1 MKALSAVLLPALL
14 LLGSVSNVSA
24 QEVTPEATQ
33 EKGAAPEVQPA
44 PLPGQISEPELGE
57 MLAAI
62 GLKPTKTEQRYD
74 FAFKTSYRGEEWKFS
89 MSAVLS
95 RNGQSVWVMA
105 WLDQIPTTASEV
117 PRTALLR
124 LLAAND
130 RLGEGKFFAY
140 IPTNK
145 RFVMQRVVA
154 NRDMTNKKMMEMLQ
168 DLSASVADEYPT
180 WAVTNWTPKVDQADQ
195 QVAEGSDSGRAVPSN
210 PTAANRSPAA
220 TTSRPAVP
228 ATKGPKKT
236 SDASSKFD
244 GKSVN

>member
-1 MKALSAVLLPALL
+1 MKSLSAVLLPALL
-14 LLGSVSNVSA
+14 LLGSVSTVSA
-24 QEVTPEATQ
+24 QEKTQ
-33 EKGAAPEVQPA
+33 EKTPAKAEAPEVQPA
-44 PLPGQISEPELGE
+44 PLPGQISEAELGE

-95 RNGQSVWVMA
+95 RNGQSVWIMA
-105 WLDQIPTTASEV
+105 WLDQIPTTSSEV

-168 DLSASVADEYPT
+168 DLASSVADEYPT
-180 WAVTNWTPKVDQADQ
+180 WAVTNWTPKAEQADP
-195 QVAEGSDSGRAVPSN
+195 QVAEGSDSGRAVPAN
-210 PTAANRSPAA
+210 PAAANRASTPAA
-220 TTSRPAVP
+220 KSNN
-228 ATKGPKKT
+228 KT

-244 GKSVN
+244 EKSVN

>member
-24 QEVTPEATQ
+24 QGTNQ
-33 EKGAAPEVQPA
+33 ENTDAPEIQPA
-44 PLPGQISEPELGE
+44 PLPGQISEAELGE
-57 MLAAI
+57 MLGAI

-105 WLDQIPTTASEV
+105 WLDQIPTTATEV

-154 NRDMTNKKMMEMLQ
+154 NRDMTNKKVMELLQ
-168 DLSASVADEYPT
+168 DLAASVADEYPT
-180 WAVTNWTPKVDQADQ
+180 WAVANWAPKTEAAES
-195 QVAEGSDSGRAVPSN
+195 QVAEGTDSGRPVPSN
-210 PTAANRSPAA
+210 PAAANRTP
-220 TTSRPAVP
+220 TPG
-228 ATKGPKKT
+228 TKANNKT
-236 SDASSKFD
+236 SDAASKFD

>member
-14 LLGSVSNVSA
+14 LVGSASTGSA
-24 QEVTPEATQ
+24 QESSAAAAPAA
-33 EKGAAPEVQPA
+33 GAATTPA
-44 PLPGQISEPELGE
+44 PGQMSETDLGN

-95 RNGQSVWVMA
+95 RNGESVWVMA
-105 WLDQIPTTASEV
+105 WLDQIPQTASEV

-130 RLGEGKFFAY
+130 RLGNGKFFAY
-140 IPTNK
+140 IQTNK
-145 RFVMQRVVA
+145 RFVLQRIVK
-154 NRDMTNKKMMEMLQ
+154 NEKIDSKKMMEILQ
-168 DLSASVADEYPT
+168 DLAASVADEYPT
-180 WAVTNWTPKVDQADQ
+180 WAVTNWTPKADQ
-195 QVAEGSDSGRAVPSN
+195 SVADQDSSGRSVPSN
-210 PTAANRSPAA
+210 PTAASRSENPVR
-220 TTSRPAVP
+220 TSENG
-228 ATKGPKKT
+228 TK
-236 SDASSKFD
+236 FE

>member
-1 MKALSAVLLPALL
+1 MKSLSAVLLPALL
-14 LLGSVSNVSA
+14 LLGSVSTVSA
-24 QEVTPEATQ
+24 QEKTQ
-33 EKGAAPEVQPA
+33 EKAEAPEVQPA
-44 PLPGQISEPELGE
+44 PLPGQITESELGE

-62 GLKPTKTEQRYD
+62 GLTPKKTEQRYD

-95 RNGQSVWVMA
+95 RNGQSVWIMA
-105 WLDQIPTTASEV
+105 WLDQIPTTSSEV

-168 DLSASVADEYPT
+168 DLASSVADEYPT
-180 WAVTNWTPKVDQADQ
+180 WAVTNWTPKTEQTDPE
-195 QVAEGSDSGRAVPSN
+195 VAKGADSGRAVPSN
-210 PTAANRSPAA
+210 PAAANRTPS
-220 TTSRPAVP
+220 P
-228 ATKGPKKT
+228 ATKSNNKT

>member
-1 MKALSAVLLPALL
+1 MKSLSAVLLPALL
-14 LLGSVSNVSA
+14 LLGSVSTVSA
-24 QEVTPEATQ
+24 QEKTQ
-33 EKGAAPEVQPA
+33 EKTQAKAETPEVQPA
-44 PLPGQISEPELGE
+44 PLPGQITEAELGE

-105 WLDQIPTTASEV
+105 WLDQIPTTSSEV

-154 NRDMTNKKMMEMLQ
+154 NRDMTNKKMKEMLQ
-168 DLSASVADEYPT
+168 DLASSVADEYPT
-180 WAVTNWTPKVDQADQ
+180 WAVTNWTPKAEQADPE
-195 QVAEGSDSGRAVPSN
+195 VAKGGDSGRAVPSN
-210 PTAANRSPAA
+210 PAAANRTPSPG
-220 TTSRPAVP
+220 
-228 ATKGPKKT
+228 TKSNNKT

-244 GKSVN
+244 EKSVN

>member
-1 MKALSAVLLPALL
+1 MKSLSAVLLPALL
-14 LLGSVSNVSA
+14 LLGSVSTVSA
-24 QEVTPEATQ
+24 QEKTQ
-33 EKGAAPEVQPA
+33 AKAEAPEVQPA
-44 PLPGQISEPELGE
+44 PLPGQITEAELGE

-105 WLDQIPTTASEV
+105 WLDQIPTTSSEV

-168 DLSASVADEYPT
+168 DLASSVADEYPT
-180 WAVTNWTPKVDQADQ
+180 WAVTNWTPKAEQADPE
-195 QVAEGSDSGRAVPSN
+195 VAKGGDSGRAVPSN
-210 PTAANRSPAA
+210 PAAANRTPSPG
-220 TTSRPAVP
+220 
-228 ATKGPKKT
+228 TKSNNKT
-236 SDASSKFD
+236 SDASSKID
-244 GKSVN
+244 EKSVN

>member
-14 LLGSVSNVSA
+14 LLGSVSTVLA
-24 QEVTPEATQ
+24 QESSQ
-33 EKGAAPEVQPA
+33 EKAVAPEVQPA
-44 PLPGQISEPELGE
+44 PLPGQISESELGE
-57 MLAAI
+57 MLGAI

-95 RNGQSVWVMA
+95 RNGQSMWVMA
-105 WLDQIPTTASEV
+105 WLDQIPTTSSEV

-154 NRDMTNKKMMEMLQ
+154 NRDMTNKKMMELLQ
-168 DLSASVADEYPT
+168 DLAASVADEYPT
-180 WAVTNWTPKVDQADQ
+180 WAVANWTPKADQADQ
-195 QVAEGSDSGRAVPSN
+195 QVAEGKDSGRGVPNN
-210 PTAANRSPAA
+210 PTAANRTPVAGGNKTPAA
-220 TTSRPAVP
+220 KST
-228 ATKGPKKT
+228 KT
-236 SDASSKFD
+236 SDSSSVFD